1 MRASAAMA
9 LWVLVQ
15 LAGAGLQVG
24 ANASDGVAYRAHLGG
39 AAMGPVF
46 WLGDRAYSMSH

>member
-24 ANASDGVAYRAHLGG
+24 ANARDGVAYLAHLGG